1 MRNMVLAATGVAA
14 LLVSP
19 AAAQSARPPM
29 PSNSTVPTRCAR
41 VRGPICGQRRRSVYA
56 ILAGSAVATR
66 AEISGNPADSLLI
79 SLVVSLGGALSA
91 RRILLCRLKPGR
103 PAFQVEG
110 ASASNQSFNWKLFR
124 LDRMRDARFQR
135 PIVFGTA
142 PGLQTRRPR
151 NEARASSLNFSRHAA
166 ARSGLMM
173 GIVQMQNQ
181 ARTAAPPLLIAARD
195 QRGNEA
201 R

>member
-1 MRNMVLAATGVAA
+1 MFLYIPMEAKHEKHGARGDRRRCVAGVSGCGAVGA
-14 LLVSP
+14 
-19 AAAQSARPPM
+19 PPNTLEFHC
-29 PSNSTVPTRCAR
+29 PDRCAR

-124 LDRMRDARFQR
+124 LDRMRDARFNGRSFSAPR
-135 PIVFGTA
+135 PDYKRDDLVMKRGHHRSTLVA
-142 PGLQTRRPR
+142 TQLH
-151 NEARASSLNFSRHAA
+151 ARGS
-166 ARSGLMM
+166 
-173 GIVQMQNQ
+173 
-181 ARTAAPPLLIAARD
+181 
-195 QRGNEA
+195 
-201 R
+201 